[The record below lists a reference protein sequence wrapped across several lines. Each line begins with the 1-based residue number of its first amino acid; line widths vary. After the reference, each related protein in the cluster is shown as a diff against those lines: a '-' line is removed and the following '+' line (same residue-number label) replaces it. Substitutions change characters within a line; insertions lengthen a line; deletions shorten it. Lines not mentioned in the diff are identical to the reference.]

1 MKYQEVSIEDVFCKF
16 CGGKN
21 LVKNGTRK
29 QVQRFLCRDCRR
41 TFNNNKALPGM
52 RTPTDQIGCALSAF
66 YEGSSLN
73 AICRQM
79 KQTYNYCPSDS
90 TVYKWVVRF
99 TKAAL
104 SEANNYQAEAGTIW
118 IADETV
124 LKIGGKN
131 IWFWDLIDDRT
142 RFLLASHFS
151 KTRTIKDANTLM
163 TQSLDN
169 ATNVPKII
177 ITDKLRA
184 YLDGIELAFG
194 ADAKHLQS
202 EGFEA
207 EINTN
212 LIERFHGTLKARTK
226 IMRGMKKIE
235 TAKLFMGGWLIHYNF
250 FRPHQSLDGKTPG
263 EVAKVDFP
271 FKSWTDIVKGG
282 RNA

>member
-1 MKYQEVSIEDVFCKF
+1 M
-16 CGGKN
+16 
-21 LVKNGTRK
+21 VKNGTRK